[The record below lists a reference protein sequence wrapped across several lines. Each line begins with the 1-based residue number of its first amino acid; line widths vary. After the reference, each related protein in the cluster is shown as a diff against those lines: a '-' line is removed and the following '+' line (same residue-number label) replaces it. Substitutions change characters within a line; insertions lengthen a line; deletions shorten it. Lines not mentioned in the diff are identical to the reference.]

1 MIVSRAEWLLLA
13 PIVIFGA
20 ALRFTALGH
29 NLPFAP
35 GVDEPIVLEGAVR
48 MMKTGDLHPHFF
60 DYPTLYFYVQLIVAV
75 GRFMTGAMSGL
86 WATVDQAPAAE
97 FYVWGRAVT
106 AAFGTAT
113 IVVTYAIARRL
124 GVLAAA
130 TAALWIAG
138 QAMHVRESHY
148 VLTDVPLTFFVALAL
163 LLTIRALEQPRPAAF
178 FWTGIA
184 AGLAAATKYNGGA
197 VVLVPFA
204 ALLLTRG
211 VPRRIASLGL
221 LVAGSIAAFLLF
233 APYTVLD
240 LPGFLNGFATLAK
253 SYAGVPPAPPWVTY
267 LKHLRINLT
276 TVGLI
281 IAIAGVAGSAVM
293 TFVAPAGQRST
304 WAVTGSFA
312 LLWFGLLSRQNLV
325 FGRYLLPMLPPL
337 AVLTG
342 GIIGV
347 AVSHARVR
355 ALSPLARSAIAAAL
369 VAAAVAVPSA
379 RAVEYVKLISKTST
393 NALAYAWFLEHVPAG
408 SKVAIERRH
417 LLLPDRYKWE
427 TLPNL
432 LTRDFESYVT
442 DRVEYIVAVDFTE
455 SPQYPEGRAYRELF
469 SRMELLKAFPPAA
482 DHPGPEIRVYRMPR

>member
-1 MIVSRAEWLLLA
+1 
-13 PIVIFGA
+13 
-20 ALRFTALGH
+20 
-29 NLPFAP
+29 
-35 GVDEPIVLEGAVR
+35 
-48 MMKTGDLHPHFF
+48 
-60 DYPTLYFYVQLIVAV
+60 
-75 GRFMTGAMSGL
+75 
-86 WATVDQAPAAE
+86 
-97 FYVWGRAVT
+97 
-106 AAFGTAT
+106 
-113 IVVTYAIARRL
+113 
-124 GVLAAA
+124 
-130 TAALWIAG
+130 
-138 QAMHVRESHY
+138 

-163 LLTIRALEQPRPAAF
+163 WLTIRGLEQPRPALF

-197 VVLVPFA
+197 VVLIPFA
-204 ALLLTRG
+204 ALLVTRD

-253 SYAGVPPAPPWVTY
+253 SYAGVPPAPPWITY

-276 TVGLI
+276 TLGLI
-281 IAIAGVAGSAVM
+281 IAIAGVAASAVM
-293 TFVAPAGQRST
+293 TFIAPAGQRTT
-304 WAVTGSFA
+304 WAVTGGFA
-312 LLWFGLLSRQNLV
+312 VLWFVLLSRQNLV

-347 AVSHARVR
+347 VVSHARVR
-355 ALSPLARSAIAAAL
+355 ALSALGQAAVAAAL

-379 RAVEYVKLISKTST
+379 RAVEFVRVISRTST
-393 NALAYAWFLEHVPAG
+393 NALAYAWIVEHVPGG
-408 SKVAIERRH
+408 SKVAIERRQ
-417 LLLPDRYKWE
+417 LLLPDRYDWE

-432 LTRDFESYVT
+432 LTRDFESYVA
-442 DRVEYIVAVDFTE
+442 DRVDYIVAVDFTE
-455 SPQYPEGRAYRELF
+455 SPHHPEGRAYRELF